1 MTFFQSLF
9 SSSRSQPGD
18 AHDRDIAQQGP
29 ETTPAKMN
37 LEERMA
43 FRRELL
49 FESIRTT
56 LKNNY
61 ITPGSYR
68 FKVMRTDKRGHCY
81 VLMLD
86 MSSAFMDSEQG
97 QHAQL
102 ATTAAALIKNAQ
114 ARYGLVVT
122 GVYWRLD
129 EALDAALVGRERPA
143 TAAGDAATPFDREL
157 TNVEKYQQATEEDLA
172 VFEQA
177 WQKSSDIQIGSRTY
191 SSDIAPLME
200 DPTQK

>member
-1 MTFFQSLF
+1 
-9 SSSRSQPGD
+9 
-18 AHDRDIAQQGP
+18 
-29 ETTPAKMN
+29 MN

-49 FESIRTT
+49 FESIRAT
-56 LKNNY
+56 LKSNY
-61 ITPGSYR
+61 IKSDSYQ

-81 VLMLD
+81 VLMLG

-102 ATTAAALIKNAQ
+102 AAIAAALTKNAQ
-114 ARYGLVVT
+114 TRYGLLVT

-129 EALDAALVGRERPA
+129 EALDAAVAGWERPA
-143 TAAGDAATPFDREL
+143 TAAGHATTPSDHEL
-157 TNVEKYQQATEEDLA
+157 TNVEKYQKASEEDLA
-172 VFEQA
+172 AFEQA
-177 WQKSSDIQIGSRTY
+177 WQKGSDIQIGSRTY

-200 DPTQK
+200 DPPQR